1 MQRLF
6 FFFTFFA
13 ELCRPEEKV
22 MNGKDTNS
30 RHVLTEDEFS
40 ELFRDSRSLFIK
52 IANSYVH
59 DHSVAEDITN
69 DSFIRLWEK
78 REDIYT
84 DNYQS
89 YAFKII
95 INKCLDYL
103 KSQQVRSNA
112 KQDMSDIM
120 KRMQIYEI
128 ASLRSCNPDKIFAA
142 EIEDIFMETIDRL
155 PELTR
160 EVFTSSRFHGKNYS
174 EIAAEYNLTVRQVTS
189 HIQYALKIL
198 RLALKD
204 YISSH

>member
-1 MQRLF
+1 
-6 FFFTFFA
+6 
-13 ELCRPEEKV
+13 

-120 KRMQIYEI
+120 K
-128 ASLRSCNPDKIFAA
+128 
-142 EIEDIFMETIDRL
+142 
-155 PELTR
+155 
-160 EVFTSSRFHGKNYS
+160 
-174 EIAAEYNLTVRQVTS
+174 
-189 HIQYALKIL
+189 
-198 RLALKD
+198 
-204 YISSH
+204 